1 MLAIPLQTILHSL
14 DFSTFV
20 YELLRLQFSS
30 LIAAPV
36 SDPEYL
42 LVGQTPQNAFDICLE
57 QVLFGSAEVCLV
69 FISLIN
75 YSHHNSVLNTADCC
89 KIISGVLHLSYCLF
103 PTFLVIVAMFQLS
116 VWHVEGPFPT
126 TWGQSPRWRSRSSYN
141 PSLALMV
148 IEIKWVFVFLFA

>member
-69 FISLIN
+69 FNSLIN
-75 YSHHNSVLNTADCC
+75 YCHHNSVLSTADCC
-89 KIISGVLHLSYCLF
+89 KNNRWSSSFVILSFPNLFGNRRDVPAVCL
-103 PTFLVIVAMFQLS
+103 TC
-116 VWHVEGPFPT
+116 
-126 TWGQSPRWRSRSSYN
+126 
-141 PSLALMV
+141 
-148 IEIKWVFVFLFA
+148 